1 MKKIFL
7 LFSIFVSL
15 LSATAQSPKYGTDNQ
30 QVKPSQATSS
40 VASTERTIENITV
53 YPNPV
58 VDELRITF
66 KSSHRNQAVVS
77 IFNNIGKQVYTQE
90 NTVEPGNNTVS
101 VDIRSKSI
109 DPGVYFVQVKS
120 EKQTFTRKLIVK

>member
-1 MKKIFL
+1 MKNILL

-15 LSATAQSPKYGTDNQ
+15 LSASAQSLKYGFDNQ
-30 QVKPSQATSS
+30 QVKTSQAISS
-40 VASTERTIENITV
+40 VSSAEGTIENITV

-66 KSSHRNQAVVS
+66 RSSHRSQAMFS

-90 NTVEPGNNTVS
+90 STVDPGNNIIS
-101 VDIRSKSI
+101 IDIRSKSI
-109 DPGVYFVQVKS
+109 EPGVYFVQVKS
-120 EKQTFTRKLIVK
+120 ENQTFTRKLIVK